1 MSSEQE
7 KDGGMEGQNASGGGL
22 EPAGEVLPT
31 LSDLLIGFQ
40 KSMARV
46 AQATAR
52 ATRED
57 PLFLYGRRNLYYID
71 EVDVEAIVHIRP
83 DEDAEAG
90 GKRNF
95 ENIRVLTEEQAQEV
109 RGEPRA
115 GWTRLKFKLVGRTLD
130 ERLQEPAIFIRLE
143 KYRKKERDYL
153 LELQVMDEAG
163 MPTVCRNITV
173 EVLPEGDEKRK
184 KSLSDLATNEMGFL
198 HLRLAFKRDPKVRKK
213 ENVILTDGKAE
224 SPKIADAPTYM
235 IRAFASGKD
244 FKAGVEKEVVRS
256 FASLVIHR
264 SEHEEG

>member
-1 MSSEQE
+1 MSDEQE
-7 KDGGMEGQNASGGGL
+7 KDGGSEGEKGAGGEI

-52 ATRED
+52 ATKED

-71 EVDVEAIVHIRP
+71 EVDVEAIVYIRP
-83 DEDAEAG
+83 DEDAETG

-95 ENIRVLTEEQAQEV
+95 EKILVLTEERAEAV

-143 KYRKKERDYL
+143 KYRKRERDYL
-153 LELQVMDEAG
+153 IELQVMDAAG
-163 MPTVCRNITV
+163 VPTVCSKITV

-184 KSLSDLATNEMGFL
+184 KSLSDLATNEMGIL
-198 HLRLAFKRDPKVRKK
+198 GLRLAFKRDPKIRKK
-213 ENVILTDGKAE
+213 VNVILTDGKAE
-224 SPKIADAPTYM
+224 SPKIADAGIYM

-244 FKAGVEKEVVRS
+244 FKPGVEKELVRS
-256 FASLVIHR
+256 FASLVINR
-264 SEHEEG
+264 SDYEEG